1 MVVTDSTIIESAIP
15 KYPEL
20 MSTDAEDKLKKVF
33 YNLKEDESKL
43 SKLRMEVI
51 ELEAKV
57 KKEEELY
64 RNISNLFKI
73 TFAKKEIQE
82 IKNAVNMGII
92 NPSDYRNTNI

>member
-1 MVVTDSTIIESAIP
+1 MIVTDSTIIESAIP

-20 MSTDAEDKLKKVF
+20 MSTDAEDKIKKVF

-64 RNISNLFKI
+64 RNISNLFEI

>member
-1 MVVTDSTIIESAIP
+1 MIVTDSTIIESAIP

-20 MSTDAEDKLKKVF
+20 MSTDAEDKLKKAF

-64 RNISNLFKI
+64 RNISNLFEI

>member
-1 MVVTDSTIIESAIP
+1 MVVTDNTIIESAIP

-20 MSTDAEDKLKKVF
+20 MSSDAEDKLKKAF
-33 YNLKEDESKL
+33 YNLRESKSKL

-51 ELEAKV
+51 ELETKV
-57 KKEEELY
+57 KKEEESY
-64 RNISNLFKI
+64 KNISDLFEI

-82 IKNAVNMGII
+82 IKNTVNMGII

>member
-1 MVVTDSTIIESAIP
+1 MIVTDSTIIESAIP

-20 MSTDAEDKLKKVF
+20 MSTDAEDKIKKVF

-51 ELEAKV
+51 KLEAKV

-64 RNISNLFKI
+64 RNISNLFEI

>member
-20 MSTDAEDKLKKVF
+20 MSTDAEDKLKKAF
-33 YNLKEDESKL
+33 YNLKESKSKL
-43 SKLRMEVI
+43 SKLRMKVI

-57 KKEEELY
+57 KEEEDLY
-64 RNISNLFKI
+64 RNISDLFEI

-82 IKNAVNMGII
+82 IKNTVNIGII
-92 NPSDYRNTNI
+92 NPSDYRNINI

>member
-1 MVVTDSTIIESAIP
+1 MIIADNTIIESAVP

-20 MSTDAEDKLKKVF
+20 MSLDAEDKLKKAF
-33 YNLKEDESKL
+33 YNLKESKSKL
-43 SKLRMEVI
+43 SKLRMEVT

-57 KKEEELY
+57 RKEEVSY
-64 RNISNLFKI
+64 KDISDLFYI

-82 IKNAVNMGII
+82 IKNTVNMGII

>member
-1 MVVTDSTIIESAIP
+1 MIVTDNTIIESAIP

-20 MSTDAEDKLKKVF
+20 MSTDAGDKVKKVF

-64 RNISNLFKI
+64 RNISNLFEI

>member
-1 MVVTDSTIIESAIP
+1 MVVTDSTIIETAIP

-33 YNLKEDESKL
+33 YNLKEDKSKL

-64 RNISNLFKI
+64 RNISNLFEI

>member
-64 RNISNLFKI
+64 RIISNLFKI

>member
-1 MVVTDSTIIESAIP
+1 MIVTDNTIIESAIP

-20 MSTDAEDKLKKVF
+20 MSTDAEDKIKKVF

-64 RNISNLFKI
+64 RNISNLFEI

>member
-1 MVVTDSTIIESAIP
+1 MVVIDNTIIESATP

-20 MSTDAEDKLKKVF
+20 MSSDAEDKLKKAF
-33 YNLKEDESKL
+33 YNLKESKSKL

-51 ELEAKV
+51 ELETKV
-57 KKEEELY
+57 KKEEESY
-64 RNISNLFKI
+64 RNISDLFEI

-82 IKNAVNMGII
+82 IKNTVNMGII